1 MENGN
6 VKARTMPGGTAS
18 KLALCTFHFR
28 LFALKVAG
36 TIKPSALALG
46 YFVSDSVKE
55 EVSLFSQSPVF
66 DPCFARIKGIEKS
79 AGILVKTQGR

>member
-6 VKARTMPGGTAS
+6 VKARSMPGGTAS
-18 KLALCTFHFR
+18 KHALCTFHST

-36 TIKPSALALG
+36 TIKPSALG

-55 EVSLFSQSPVF
+55 VSCSASLWSS
-66 DPCFARIKGIEKS
+66 DTYFACIKGIEKS

>member
-18 KLALCTFHFR
+18 KLALCTFHSR

-36 TIKPSALALG
+36 TIKPSALG
-46 YFVSDSVKE
+46 YFVSDSIKE
-55 EVSLFSQSPVF
+55 EVSCSASLQSS
-66 DPCFARIKGIEKS
+66 DPYFACIKGIEKS

>member
-6 VKARTMPGGTAS
+6 VKARTRPGGTAT
-18 KLALCTFHFR
+18 KRALCTFLSM

-36 TIKPSALALG
+36 TIKPSALG

-55 EVSLFSQSPVF
+55 VS
-66 DPCFARIKGIEKS
+66 CS
-79 AGILVKTQGR
+79 ASLPFRPLLCMHQGH

>member
-6 VKARTMPGGTAS
+6 VKARTRPGGTAT
-18 KLALCTFHFR
+18 KYALCTFLST

-36 TIKPSALALG
+36 TIKPSALG

-55 EVSLFSQSPVF
+55 VSCSASLRFPTPTLHASR
-66 DPCFARIKGIEKS
+66 ALKS
-79 AGILVKTQGR
+79 LRAF